1 MSKIIKTYII
11 KGIRILLILVL
22 FAEYTNAQ
30 QDPGFT
36 YYNFNTQVINPAYA
50 GTWRN
55 LGFMTLGRLQWAGME
70 GAPQTF
76 TFSVQSPVGTGKVA
90 LGLNVISDK
99 VGFEKR
105 MAVNADYS
113 YRLNLTEEIYLRLGI
128 KGGIV
133 SYSHNLSQYTGYP
146 GEPQDPLFMTDINN
160 QILPNF
166 GIGAFLNNENF
177 YVGLSSPKILK
188 STFKNEN
195 SNYSSWAEL
204 RHFYLTGGLI
214 IDVSDEIKFKP
225 AFLTR
230 YISGAPVAVDLTANF
245 LIKEKV
251 WLGGNYRVGD
261 SFGFIGQWIFDKRL
275 RIGYAIDF
283 STNRLRLSQN
293 GSHEIMVSYELGV
306 FRRWESPRMF

>member
-1 MSKIIKTYII
+1 ML
-11 KGIRILLILVL
+11 ILLTGYS
-22 FAEYTNAQ
+22 FAQ
-30 QDPGFT
+30 QDPAFT
-36 YYNFNTQVINPAYA
+36 YYNFNMQVVNPAYA
-50 GTWRN
+50 GTWEN
-55 LGFMTLGRLQWAGME
+55 LGFITIGRLQWAGME

-76 TFSVQSPVGTGKVA
+76 TFSAQSPVGTGKVA
-90 LGLNVISDK
+90 LGLNIISDK
-99 VGFEKR
+99 AGFEKKT
-105 MAVNADYS
+105 AVNADYS
-113 YRLNLTEEIYLRLGI
+113 YKLKLTDETYLRLGI
-128 KGGIV
+128 KGGII

-146 GEPQDPLFMTDINN
+146 DDPQDPLFVNDINN

-166 GIGAFLNNENF
+166 GIGAFLNNENY

-214 IDVSDEIKFKP
+214 LDVSDELKFKP

-251 WLGGNYRVGD
+251 WLGGNYRIGD
-261 SFGFIGQWIFDKRL
+261 SFGFIGQWIFDNKL
-275 RIGYAIDF
+275 RVGYAIDF
-283 STNRLRLSQN
+283 TTNKLRLFHN
-293 GSHEIMVSYELGV
+293 GSHEVMVSYELDLS
-306 FRRWESPRMF
+306 RKWESPRMF